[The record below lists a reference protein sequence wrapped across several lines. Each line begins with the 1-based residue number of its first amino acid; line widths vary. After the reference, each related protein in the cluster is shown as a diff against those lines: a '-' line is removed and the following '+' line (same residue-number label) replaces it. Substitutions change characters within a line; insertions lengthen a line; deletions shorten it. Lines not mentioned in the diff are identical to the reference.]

1 MGGKRKSHPSKNRS
15 GNNSSAAYQ
24 GISAERTDNIRKKG
38 IEHAVES
45 KIQPDVSDLVSK
57 VVGFNELGEY
67 EDVADRV
74 EELVTLSKKSHP
86 HNDNQKGLDLK
97 KRRLRTSANN
107 WFKPIPKGRRET
119 GSERDLY
126 PYIIDYIFLISILI
140 AEVQCEPR
148 GMALQRRILP
158 HRECDVRC
166 DAEANI

>member
-24 GISAERTDNIRKKG
+24 GISAEKTDDIRKEG

-57 VVGFNELGEY
+57 VVGFKDLGEY

-74 EELVTLSKKSHP
+74 EELVTLSKQSP
-86 HNDNQKGLDLK
+86 PSNDNQKGLDLK

-107 WFKPIPKGRRET
+107 WIKPNPKGRRET
-119 GSERDLY
+119 
-126 PYIIDYIFLISILI
+126 
-140 AEVQCEPR
+140 
-148 GMALQRRILP
+148 
-158 HRECDVRC
+158 
-166 DAEANI
+166 